1 MHDEGRQGI
10 EGRQGGPGRQG
21 RQAVLK
27 RRVAGTGLAFVGGAS
42 AVQSLQG
49 GGPQTEGEWA
59 VFGAE
64 VLFTLLSMIFGWRR
78 G

>member
-1 MHDEGRQGI
+1 MQDEGRQGI
-10 EGRQGGPGRQG
+10 EGRQGRQG
-21 RQAVLK
+21 RRSQGMLT

-42 AVQSLQG
+42 AAQSLQN

-64 VLFTLLSMIFGWRR
+64 VLFTLLSMIFGWKR
-78 G
+78 